1 MGERATTAA
10 FVLGA
15 FGVGKGGGGKMKE
28 YWRGGGGGGSG
39 GGGGGGGGGLCF
51 VATAAAAAAV
61 ASVTGATA
69 AVHVYLYISVQ
80 HSFVTFRQGIVQRMV
95 FVVPA
100 PIPRGR
106 HRAIVRV
113 LAHDPHFV
121 VSKRG
126 PHL

>member
-28 YWRGGGGGGSG
+28 YWRGGGGGG
-39 GGGGGGGGGLCF
+39 GGGGGLCF
-51 VATAAAAAAV
+51 VATAAAAAAAAV
-61 ASVTGATA
+61 AAVTSATA
-69 AVHVYLYISVQ
+69 AVHVHLYISVQ